1 MIKKLNNA
9 IFSSDDI
16 DLVIED
22 SGNVS
27 FCSDEMGVLSVD
39 LNNINLDDDNF
50 IEDDPETIIHVKF
63 MAWRNEYK
71 QHNACEKDMSKELMP
86 AVWPSTRWWDCACQK
101 MRKKKNKTSFG

>member
-16 DLVIED
+16 DLINED

-27 FCSDEMGVLSVD
+27 FYSDEIGVLSVD

-50 IEDDPETIIHVKF
+50 TEDDPKTIIHVKF
-63 MAWRNEYK
+63 MVWRNED
-71 QHNACEKDMSKELMP
+71 NAMH
-86 AVWPSTRWWDCACQK
+86 V
-101 MRKKKNKTSFG
+101 KKIWAKN

>member
-1 MIKKLNNA
+1 MIKKLNDA

-27 FCSDEMGVLSVD
+27 FYSDEMGVLSVD

-86 AVWPSTRWWDCACQK
+86 AVWPSTRWWDWC
-101 MRKKKNKTSFG
+101 MPEDEKKEK